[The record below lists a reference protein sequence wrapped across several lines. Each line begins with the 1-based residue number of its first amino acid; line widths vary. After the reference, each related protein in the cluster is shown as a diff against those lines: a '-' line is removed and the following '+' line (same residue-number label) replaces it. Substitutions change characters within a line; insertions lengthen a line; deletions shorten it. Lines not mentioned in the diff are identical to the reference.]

1 MKYCKE
7 TTLLHPLA
15 TRFPHCLQELF
26 SCIKQEGG
34 KGILFCHKEI
44 CINLDEV
51 EKNMAYSDRKAT
63 MDITV
68 GLSREGKNREMLLV
82 EFRFRYKSPRNISEG
97 NIRDKISH
105 SKELL
110 GGAVSKDYIFI
121 FSSHKNE
128 ARSYFNRLFKGKN
141 VSCLIM
147 DEEELYTTYFL

>member
-15 TRFPHCLQELF
+15 ARFPNCLQELLH
-26 SCIKQEGG
+26 CIRQEGG
-34 KGILFCHKEI
+34 KGNLFCHQEI

-51 EKNMAYSDRKAT
+51 ERKTACADRKAT
-63 MDITV
+63 MDVTI

-82 EFRFRYKSPRNISEG
+82 EFRFRYKSPRNISEK

-110 GGAVSKDYIFI
+110 GGTVSKDYIFI
-121 FSSHKNE
+121 FSAHKNE
-128 ARSYFNRLFKGKN
+128 ARSYFNRLFKGRN
-141 VSCLIM
+141 VSCIIM
-147 DEEELYTTYFL
+147 DEEEFYTSYFL